1 MVQSSRKRVK
11 VCLVGSWLSSSNVG
25 DQAILLGIHDSFSKY
40 VDIELTVVTANPK
53 RIKDIYGFSAVRKKN
68 PFSLLPAVIKSD
80 YVLFT
85 GGTPFFD
92 NPSHMTLY
100 ALIAVL
106 GRITGSKVVVF
117 GVTLREIRSRY
128 SRLMVRIALAA
139 ATYIGGRE
147 DRSIE
152 GFKKLANPKKVHYL
166 PDPAIQL
173 QLKKKHVIRDV
184 FPEPFSD
191 LSIPKVGL
199 TLRDFE
205 TTSEFKKQHFDDGQ
219 GFNSQTLE
227 TLYKNLADVITAL
240 AKDGFQIVFLPMHT
254 HEPDDDIKVASKIV
268 GMLDAKTR
276 ESVLLYRDQ
285 LGPRQMKSVL
295 GDLRLLLAVRF
306 HAIVLATSLNI
317 PVVTLGYH
325 NKNQDIMKTF
335 GVPEFAKPLF
345 DLKEGDAKRIVYDAL
360 ERTDEIQE
368 RLKDAY
374 VGIYQHFDTE
384 LRKILNEK

>member
-1 MVQSSRKRVK
+1 
-11 VCLVGSWLSSSNVG
+11 
-25 DQAILLGIHDSFSKY
+25 
-40 VDIELTVVTANPK
+40 VVTANPQ
-53 RIKDIYGFSAVRKKN
+53 RIKDLYGFSAVRKKN
-68 PFSLLPAVIKSD
+68 PFSLIPAVIKSD
-80 YVLFT
+80 YVLYT

-92 NPSHMTLY
+92 NPGHMALY
-100 ALIAVL
+100 SFIAVL
-106 GRITGSKVVVF
+106 GRITGSQVVVF
-117 GVTLREIRSRY
+117 GVTLREIRSRL
-128 SRLMVRIALAA
+128 SRMLVRIALAA
-139 ATYIGGRE
+139 ATYVGGRE

-173 QLKKKHVIRDV
+173 QLKKRHVIRDV
-184 FPEPFSD
+184 FPAPFSD

-219 GFNSQTLE
+219 GFNAQTLE
-227 TLYKNLADVITAL
+227 TLYENLADAITAL
-240 AKDGFQIVFLPMHT
+240 AKDGYQVVFLPMHT

-268 GMLDAKTR
+268 AMLDEKTR

-360 ERTDEIQE
+360 EKTEDIKE
-368 RLKDAY
+368 RLADAY

-384 LRKILNEK
+384 LKRILNEN